1 MNDENVKAV
10 IEGLNG
16 VARDMEHWAFRE
28 DVDRVAVEDM
38 RRKVL
43 AGVKLLYDQD
53 NVIRALLGEF
63 GDACDVDG
71 CGVESDICR
80 YEGGEHHD

>member
-53 NVIRALLGEF
+53 NVIRAMLGEF

-71 CGVESDICR
+71 C
-80 YEGGEHHD
+80 

>member
-1 MNDENVKAV
+1 MNDEHVKAV

-16 VARDMEHWAFRE
+16 VAREMEHWAFRE
-28 DVDRVAVEDM
+28 DMDRVSVEDM

-53 NVIRALLGEF
+53 NVIRAMLGEF
-63 GDACDVDG
+63 GDSCDVDG
-71 CGVESDICR
+71 CG
-80 YEGGEHHD
+80 G

>member
-16 VARDMEHWAFRE
+16 VARDMEHWKFRE

-38 RRKVL
+38 RRLVL
-43 AGVKLLYDQD
+43 EGVKLLYTFD
-53 NVIRALLGEF
+53 NAIRAMMGEY
-63 GDACDVDG
+63 GDSCSVDG
-71 CGVESDICR
+71 CGSE
-80 YEGGEHHD
+80 